1 MTAALA
7 WLEARAWQVGA
18 SIAVA
23 AAVILAVSLGV
34 TVFQKRG
41 VERDLA
47 TVTSKLTA
55 TQAALTTCRTNT
67 RTLELSVAE
76 QNTQIDGLRRD
87 TVARIA
93 AAERAVAAAN
103 RETAA
108 AQVRINR
115 FMAAPVAGATACER
129 MNDVD
134 ARFLEMLR

>member
-1 MTAALA
+1 MTGALA
-7 WLEARAWQVGA
+7 WLEARTWQVGT
-18 SIAVA
+18 SVA
-23 AAVILAVSLGV
+23 AAVALTLAVSLGV

-47 TVTSKLTA
+47 TATSKLTA
-55 TQAALTTCRTNT
+55 AQADLTTCRTNT

-87 TVARIA
+87 TVARLA

-129 MNDVD
+129 MSDVD

>member
-1 MTAALA
+1 MIA
-7 WLEARAWQVGA
+7 WLETRAWQVGT
-18 SIAVA
+18 SVAVA
-23 AAVILAVSLGV
+23 VALTLAVSLGV

-47 TVTSKLTA
+47 AAESKLTTA
-55 TQAALTTCRTNT
+55 ETNLRTCRTNT

-87 TVARIA
+87 TVARLN

-108 AQVRINR
+108 AQARINR

-129 MNDVD
+129 VADVD